1 MMDEN
6 RIMEGRPGYGNE
18 AVRAG
23 DRLLQIDGI
32 AVSST
37 STVDFVHQLL
47 AGPLYTA
54 VELHFV
60 RSEGP
65 GQRIYSIRVLRHN

>member
-6 RIMEGRPGYGNE
+6 RVMQGRPGYGNE
-18 AVRAG
+18 VVQVG
-23 DRLLQIDGI
+23 DKLLQIDG
-32 AVSST
+32 VSVGST
-37 STVDFVHQLL
+37 ATIDSVHQLL
-47 AGPLYTA
+47 AGELYTP

-65 GQRIYSIRVLRHN
+65 GQRIYAIRVLRHI